1 MSTIV
6 ENSLSIQNGELL
18 VIEGEDFIVL
28 GVTNLGTEDVQLSS
42 LCQWGTHI
50 LTLKRSSDGK
60 SYAATR
66 YASGE
71 IGIPFPLR
79 ISRTGTL

>member
-1 MSTIV
+1 M
-6 ENSLSIQNGELL
+6 ENTLMIEKGNAL

-28 GVTNLGTEDVQLSS
+28 SVTDLGMADLHLSG

-50 LTLKRSSDGK
+50 LKLERTRDGK
-60 SYAATR
+60 FYAATR

-71 IGIPFPLR
+71 IGHPFPFHIGQASL
-79 ISRTGTL
+79 

>member
-1 MSTIV
+1 M
-6 ENSLSIQNGELL
+6 ENTLMIEEGNAL

-28 GVTNLGTEDVQLSS
+28 SVTDLGTADMPLSG

-50 LTLKRSSDGK
+50 LKLERCRDGK
-60 SYAATR
+60 CYAATR

-71 IGIPFPLR
+71 IGLPFPFR
-79 ISRTGTL
+79 IDQAIL